1 MEQINCEAVVI
12 AHRLALLIRAKYAA
26 LGKLY
31 AGLVVLV
38 VLAALLLALY
48 TGFALTARSRSLAT
62 HYSPVAIAIGSCA
75 RRFGGKLNLEL
86 GFLQSS
92 SSRSRSAARVTVVA
106 SAPSGACAT

>member
-48 TGFALTARSRSLAT
+48 TGFALTA
-62 HYSPVAIAIGSCA
+62 
-75 RRFGGKLNLEL
+75 
-86 GFLQSS
+86 
-92 SSRSRSAARVTVVA
+92 
-106 SAPSGACAT
+106 